1 MALIPFLLQKMSEF
15 QLRDALVSAEFS
27 GRVSDVFANLGSDKV
42 KQKNT
47 EAPEEQYS
55 KEWSR
60 PKHKKC

>member
-42 KQKNT
+42 KQKDT

-55 KEWSR
+55 KDWSR
-60 PKHKKC
+60 PKH